1 MDKRFDVLIEQT
13 QYVKHLSL
21 TQSIFLMESLR
32 QALEDR
38 DLEPGARLLLLKG
51 VFDAYASDAH
61 AALRT
66 HEFYAPFAMRAYLAS
81 GDFKEASLKR
91 ARQLYEIVEQKS
103 YPSYL
108 DIHFFWQRLHGLTL
122 KLDKIL
128 NEVDQLNNEAQL
140 TMWQKQSL
148 LSFQQLLKRNP
159 KPFMTWAVQTC
170 EETASRWE
178 TLPWPLW
185 QYKHL
190 RSLLF

>member
-1 MDKRFDVLIEQT
+1 
-13 QYVKHLSL
+13 
-21 TQSIFLMESLR
+21 
-32 QALEDR
+32 
-38 DLEPGARLLLLKG
+38 
-51 VFDAYASDAH
+51 
-61 AALRT
+61 
-66 HEFYAPFAMRAYLAS
+66 MRAYLAS

-128 NEVDQLNNEAQL
+128 NEVDQLNNEAPL

-178 TLPWPLW
+178 TLLWPVAI
-185 QYKHL
+185 
-190 RSLLF
+190 